1 MEGHNKSARTRRS
14 RPTAELKVSHVTT
27 FVGVINPFLPPRP
40 PFTPAGQ
47 PEVISWHAHMS
58 NTSFCPRILPL
69 PGSAAPPLP
78 SAPVTF
84 PITSVSPGVRKHV
97 ATTRYVRAGILGM
110 NITVFRWRNIW

>member
-1 MEGHNKSARTRRS
+1 MEGYNKSAPTRRS

-58 NTSFCPRILPL
+58 NTSFCPRIPPPSRL
-69 PGSAAPPLP
+69 SRPLP

-84 PITSVSPGVRKHV
+84 PITSVSPGARKHV
-97 ATTRYVRAGILGM
+97 ATTRYVRAGIFGDEHYR
-110 NITVFRWRNIW
+110 V